1 MTYTVTFGQ
10 KAGYLHAVATGTNTK
25 ANVMRYLAD
34 ILRECVARDC
44 FRVLIEERLE
54 GPRMG
59 TMDIFDIASKGQNRD
74 AARLPI
80 IAYVDVNA
88 INTSDMKFAE
98 DVAVNRGTF
107 IRVFPSV
114 ADAELW
120 IMNLD
125 NKGSQPDVP
134 AK

>member
-1 MTYTVTFGQ
+1 MTYKVTFDQ
-10 KAGYLHAVATGTNTK
+10 KAGYLHVVATGTNTK

-34 ILRECVARDC
+34 ILHECEACDC

-59 TMDIFDIASKGQNRD
+59 TMDIFDIASQGRSRD
-74 AARLPI
+74 AVRLPI
-80 IAYVDVNA
+80 VAYVDVNA
-88 INTSDMKFAE
+88 TNPSDMKFAE

-107 IRVFPSV
+107 VRVFSSV

-120 IMNLD
+120 ITNLD
-125 NKGSQPDVP
+125 SKFSRPKDEYP
-134 AK
+134 